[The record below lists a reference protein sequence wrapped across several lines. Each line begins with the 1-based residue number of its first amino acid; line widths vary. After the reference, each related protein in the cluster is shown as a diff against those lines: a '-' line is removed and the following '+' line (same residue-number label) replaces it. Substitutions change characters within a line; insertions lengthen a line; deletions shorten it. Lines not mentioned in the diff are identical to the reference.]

1 MNIFDSIGVCSS
13 MTHDGRSQSTR
24 WGVERAGNGRNHID
38 EGKGKN
44 MIIPIR
50 CFSCGAVIADR
61 WDEYLRL
68 IDEGK
73 SSEEAMD
80 TIGLERYCCRRMYVS
95 HVELMDDISPFTTSL
110 NS

>member
-1 MNIFDSIGVCSS
+1 MTLGERNRSI
-13 MTHDGRSQSTR
+13 R
-24 WGVERAGNGRNHID
+24 WVAERAGSGRSHIVED
-38 EGKGKN
+38 EGKN

-68 IDEGK
+68 LDDGK

-80 TIGLERYCCRRMYVS
+80 EIELERYCCRRMYVS
-95 HVELMDDISPFTTSL
+95 HVDLMDDISPFTTSL

>member
-1 MNIFDSIGVCSS
+1 MIPGGRNRSI
-13 MTHDGRSQSTR
+13 R
-24 WGVERAGNGRNHID
+24 WVAERAGNGRSHIGED
-38 EGKGKN
+38 EGKN

-68 IDEGK
+68 LNDGK

-80 TIGLERYCCRRMYVS
+80 EIGLERYCCRRMYVS
-95 HVELMDDISPFTTSL
+95 HVDLMDDISPFTTSL

>member
-1 MNIFDSIGVCSS
+1 
-13 MTHDGRSQSTR
+13 MTHGERNRSIR
-24 WGVERAGNGRNHID
+24 WVAERAGSGRSHID
-38 EGKGKN
+38 EDEGKN

-68 IDEGK
+68 LNDGK

-80 TIGLERYCCRRMYVS
+80 DIGLERYCCRRMYVS
-95 HVELMDDISPFTTSL
+95 HVDLMDDISPFTTSL